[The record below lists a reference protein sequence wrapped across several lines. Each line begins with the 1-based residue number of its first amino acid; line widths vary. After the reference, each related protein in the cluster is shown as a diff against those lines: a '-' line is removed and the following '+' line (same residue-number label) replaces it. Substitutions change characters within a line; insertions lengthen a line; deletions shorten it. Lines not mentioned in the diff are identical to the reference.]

1 MTGRQEPRRMF
12 RYANSYLTVD
22 PALAQAIGLD
32 EAIVLT
38 RISYLLHL
46 SRYKREHADE
56 NGTTW
61 VWNSYDEWRCNH
73 FPFFTRSHVIEVIR
87 KLERAGLLVSRQQTS
102 HDRRKLYTIDYTA
115 VDAFVRKAT
124 LPMAAEPTQVQY
136 GAPTVAERHR
146 QAETSAAE
154 RRRQAETSAAAEARR
169 QAETT
174 AAESR
179 RQADAPTAERRRQV
193 ETTPAESCGQ
203 AETPAAAERR
213 ATANAPQNGHDT
225 ASAGPGKPTHRP
237 AKTETMIARNP
248 SLQERESSPSCERN
262 PQLQGRD
269 TPRCYRDK
277 IQQTIQQN
285 PQQETLSTRQR
296 LLESFKVSERVTGY
310 V

>member
-146 QAETSAAE
+146 QAETSAA
-154 RRRQAETSAAAEARR
+154 AEA
-169 QAETT
+169 
-174 AAESR
+174 
-179 RQADAPTAERRRQV
+179 RRQV

-277 IQQTIQQN
+277 IQQTILQN

>member
-1 MTGRQEPRRMF
+1 MF

-146 QAETSAAE
+146 QAETSAA
-154 RRRQAETSAAAEARR
+154 AEARR
-169 QAETT
+169 QV
-174 AAESR
+174 
-179 RQADAPTAERRRQV
+179 Q
-193 ETTPAESCGQ
+193 TTPAESCGQ

-225 ASAGPGKPTHRP
+225 ASVGPRKPTHRP

>member
-146 QAETSAAE
+146 QAETSAAKN
-154 RRRQAETSAAAEARR
+154 
-169 QAETT
+169 
-174 AAESR
+174 
-179 RQADAPTAERRRQV
+179 RRQV

>member
-154 RRRQAETSAAAEARR
+154 RRRQVETSAAAEARR
-169 QAETT
+169 QVDTT

-179 RQADAPTAERRRQV
+179 R
-193 ETTPAESCGQ
+193 Q

>member
-146 QAETSAAE
+146 QAETSAA
-154 RRRQAETSAAAEARR
+154 AEA
-169 QAETT
+169 
-174 AAESR
+174 
-179 RQADAPTAERRRQV
+179 RRQV

-248 SLQERESSPSCERN
+248 SLQERESSPSYERN

>member
-146 QAETSAAE
+146 QAETSAAKN
-154 RRRQAETSAAAEARR
+154 RRQA
-169 QAETT
+169 
-174 AAESR
+174 
-179 RQADAPTAERRRQV
+179 